1 MKKEITKA
9 KIDALALEIIE
20 EFKKEGEVTTF
31 EEAIEM
37 AKMELNEKANRR
49 YEKSDTSRKE
59 AKRERKVDPIKADL
73 ADRFIV
79 AIENYGGTVAPLKT
93 ETEIHFELGE
103 DNYTLK
109 LIKHRPKK

>member
-1 MKKEITKA
+1 MTELERLA
-9 KIDALALEIIE
+9 KQIMAECEKDGEPVTIE
-20 EFKKEGEVTTF
+20 EAT
-31 EEAIEM
+31 EM
-37 AKMELNEKANRR
+37 AKMEMGNRQIKR
-49 YEKSDTSRKE
+49 YEQSDKPRK
-59 AKRERKVDPIKADL
+59 KTERVRKIDHIKADL

-109 LIKHRPKK
+109 LIKHRPPKK